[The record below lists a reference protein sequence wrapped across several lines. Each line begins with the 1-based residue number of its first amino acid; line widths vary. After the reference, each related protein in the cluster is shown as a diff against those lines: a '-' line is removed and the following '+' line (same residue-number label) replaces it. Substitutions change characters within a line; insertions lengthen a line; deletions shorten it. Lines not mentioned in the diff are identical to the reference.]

1 MGKENAT
8 RTTLK
13 GIFKMTFLC
22 LQLYRQLLRL
32 FFFQDTILPSILP
45 FSFSKITSVVISK
58 PISILRL
65 GRGISFTSCP
75 LLQKN
80 LIGCLLC
87 GPMDCSSPRSRVLGI
102 SQARIL
108 EWVAISFSRGIFSNQ
123 GSNLSLLCL
132 LHCRQIFY
140 PRSHLGKPYN
150 IYYIHL

>member
-32 FFFQDTILPSILP
+32 FFFLDTILP
-45 FSFSKITSVVISK
+45 FSFSKITCVVISK
-58 PISILRL
+58 TISILRL

-80 LIGCLLC
+80 LIGCLTPNQGEVTYSLC
-87 GPMDCSSPRSRVLGI
+87 RHSFCYRGI
-102 SQARIL
+102 S
-108 EWVAISFSRGIFSNQ
+108 FCSNIECLCYV
-123 GSNLSLLCL
+123 NFLCL
-132 LHCRQIFY
+132 
-140 PRSHLGKPYN
+140 N
-150 IYYIHL
+150 ILRRKKL

>member
-58 PISILRL
+58 PIPILRL

-80 LIGCLLC
+80 LIGCLTPNQGEVTYSLYRHSFFYW
-87 GPMDCSSPRSRVLGI
+87 GISFCSSIKCLCYTN
-102 SQARIL
+102 
-108 EWVAISFSRGIFSNQ
+108 F
-123 GSNLSLLCL
+123 LCL
-132 LHCRQIFY
+132 NVLR
-140 PRSHLGKPYN
+140 RKKVAK
-150 IYYIHL
+150 